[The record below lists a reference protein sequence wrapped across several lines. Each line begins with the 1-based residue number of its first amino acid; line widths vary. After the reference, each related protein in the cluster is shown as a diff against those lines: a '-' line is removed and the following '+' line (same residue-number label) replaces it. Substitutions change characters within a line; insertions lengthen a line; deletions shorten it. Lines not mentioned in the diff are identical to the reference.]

1 MNKKRKDIYS
11 LLILLAL
18 IATYLLFFRQ
28 NPEHSTSSRIDRREA
43 AFRHKPIYYTK
54 HAKCRM
60 ECREIDESEVEEI
73 LSDGSINYNKSDL
86 KDKPCPTYALEGITH
101 DKQRVRI
108 VVGDCDA
115 KAGIITV
122 IDLENE
128 FECDCK

>member
-1 MNKKRKDIYS
+1 M
-11 LLILLAL
+11 LILLAL

-28 NPEHSTSSRIDRREA
+28 NPEQSTSSRIDRREA

-86 KDKPCPTYALEGITH
+86 KDRPCPTYAVEGITR